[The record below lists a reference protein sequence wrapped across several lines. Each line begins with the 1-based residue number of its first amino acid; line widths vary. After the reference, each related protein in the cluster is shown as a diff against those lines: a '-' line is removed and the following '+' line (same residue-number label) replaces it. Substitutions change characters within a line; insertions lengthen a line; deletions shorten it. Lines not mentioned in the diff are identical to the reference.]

1 VAAGVDGC
9 EALALR
15 AGLDLSRGTLQ
26 QVRGWTDDEWDQAAS
41 RLTGRGWLA
50 PDGTATPD
58 GLAAH
63 RAIEDATDL
72 AAARP
77 WAQLGT
83 AATEQLISVLGPI
96 AQACAAELPYPNPV
110 GVPAPAASA
119 DPSR

>member
-1 VAAGVDGC
+1 MGSGGEPAYRTR
-9 EALALR
+9 LAR
-15 AGLDLSRGTLQ
+15 AGRHGH
-26 QVRGWTDDEWDQAAS
+26 
-41 RLTGRGWLA
+41 
-50 PDGTATPD
+50 PD